1 MAMYTM
7 FLSSQVFIRLAILVV
22 SVGMLTR
29 SAFIH
34 ARRCFKMSLTANNLR
49 YHISSNSYQLE
60 NKVFKELSELLP
72 LGEAKILLSISG
84 GSDSMAMLHLF
95 ARIRQNLCPTL
106 SIEIVNF
113 NHKMRLEADEEVFI
127 CYIIG
132 PFIFS
137 QQYR

>member
-49 YHISSNSYQLE
+49 CHISSNSYQLE

-95 ARIRQNLCPTL
+95 VRIRQTLYPTL
-106 SIEIVNF
+106 SLEIVNF
-113 NHKMRLEADEEVFI
+113 NHKMRLESDEEVILATLIYFYSNI
-127 CYIIG
+127 
-132 PFIFS
+132 
-137 QQYR
+137 